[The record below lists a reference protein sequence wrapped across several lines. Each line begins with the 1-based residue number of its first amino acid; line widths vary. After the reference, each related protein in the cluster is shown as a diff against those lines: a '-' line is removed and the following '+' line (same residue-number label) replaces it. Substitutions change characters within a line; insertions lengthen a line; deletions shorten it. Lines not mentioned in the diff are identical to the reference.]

1 MTIKEL
7 IQEASALIE
16 TDRHVVRAIVEG
28 DFDSLPTLIAEFRDK
43 KIRVQSGLSKLS
55 VIEGAD
61 DSTRETLSRV
71 QREFPTDSV
80 LKKIESS
87 DEEGD
92 SFYELSDQEASDIGS
107 DLLYSWISHHEYVR
121 NIFKVNTL
129 ILQTTIPSA
138 LRQYILEA
146 RNCFALEQ
154 NNAVISMCRTILE
167 AAAKDLCEKKGF
179 FEPHGEKVIEI
190 NPEVFNQLIK
200 AISKGKLK
208 RRAIKIYYRE
218 ACPVV
223 HGDMSVKADQ
233 ALRVLRETTDVI
245 QQLYSLNE

>member
-1 MTIKEL
+1 MP
-7 IQEASALIE
+7 A
-16 TDRHVVRAIVEG
+16 
-28 DFDSLPTLIAEFRDK
+28 LIAEFRDK
-43 KIRVQSGLSKLS
+43 KIRVQSGLSKFS

-61 DSTRETLSRV
+61 DSTIKIFSRV

-80 LKKIESS
+80 LKQIESS
-87 DEEGD
+87 DEEGY

-121 NIFKVNTL
+121 NTFKVNTL

-179 FEPHGEKVIEI
+179 FEPHGENVIDI

-200 AISKGKLK
+200 AISEGKIK
-208 RRAIKIYYRE
+208 KHAINIYYRE

-223 HGDMSVKADQ
+223 HGDKSVKADQ